1 MFDVYQQTV
10 PEALHLVDL
19 GLFPTLIFL
28 VFKDCREKLFQH
40 LPDPIK
46 SWNVAMERLEARLS
60 TARLLM
66 NENLAPFV
74 CKAGFRFTEAKNET
88 VPLYKAFEFRQLM
101 LIFPLLFANLFEA
114 ELTFQVKKVMVV
126 EEYLKAYEHL
136 CDPLEALRLLQII
149 VDTIASRPRLN
160 LNATYFLDSY
170 KCESDLLEEKHG
182 LASELFRFQKELE
195 KSKNEESRKF
205 QELKMRK
212 LLEFAQGGKWK
223 YKKDREMVERM
234 GSTETAKYGADHA
247 VESGATK

>member
-1 MFDVYQQTV
+1 MYNPWWDFRLFDVYQQTV

-19 GLFPTLIFL
+19 GLSPTLIFL
-28 VFKDCREKLFQH
+28 VFKNCREKLFQH

-114 ELTFQVKKVMVV
+114 ELKQVR
-126 EEYLKAYEHL
+126 EILDNPQFP
-136 CDPLEALRLLQII
+136 DPCEVGCAVFTAL
-149 VDTIASRPRLN
+149 VDWYSVARYAAHSTLN
-160 LNATYFLDSY
+160 VCTV
-170 KCESDLLEEKHG
+170 
-182 LASELFRFQKELE
+182 R
-195 KSKNEESRKF
+195 
-205 QELKMRK
+205 
-212 LLEFAQGGKWK
+212 
-223 YKKDREMVERM
+223 
-234 GSTETAKYGADHA
+234 
-247 VESGATK
+247 